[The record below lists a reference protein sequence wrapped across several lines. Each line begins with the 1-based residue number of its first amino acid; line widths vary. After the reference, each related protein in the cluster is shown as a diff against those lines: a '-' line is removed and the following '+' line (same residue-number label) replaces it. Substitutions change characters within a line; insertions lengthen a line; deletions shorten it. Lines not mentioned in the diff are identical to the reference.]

1 MRENR
6 GSLYLLT
13 GLVIGII
20 RGIVYGW
27 VIQPRP
33 NVDANPAILKD
44 DLKDQYRVLIARAY
58 MSDSDLV
65 RAKARL
71 ELLADEDINFALEQQ
86 AQSILARGGSET
98 SARAL
103 AQLAADLIKEP

>member
-13 GLVIGII
+13 GLVIGIVL
-20 RGIVYGW
+20 GVVYGW

-33 NVDANPAILKD
+33 NEDANPSTLKVELKD
-44 DLKDQYRVLIARAY
+44 HYRVLIALAY
-58 MSDSDLV
+58 ESNLDLV

-71 ELLADEDINFALEQQ
+71 ELLGDEDMKLALEQQ
-86 AQSILARGGSET
+86 AQSILARGGTET

-103 AQLAADLIKEP
+103 AQLAADLNEAP